1 MSDQAGPVHPQSTPP
16 SPTAAVAY
24 HGVSL
29 LALIEAY
36 IRATHRASV
45 EGLTGVERAEIVR
58 RLAAIEQFKG
68 TEACHIR
75 NILNGEA

>member
-1 MSDQAGPVHPQSTPP
+1 
-16 SPTAAVAY
+16 
-24 HGVSL
+24 VSL

-36 IRATHRASV
+36 IRATHRASMQ
-45 EGLTGVERAEIVR
+45 GLTGVERAEIVR
-58 RLAAIEQFKG
+58 RLDAIKAFKG